1 MSSPV
6 GDQKVVRLYPPSYD
20 IRVETTDIPK
30 IEHPDDAIVKIKLAG
45 LCGSDLHTYRG
56 TEAVTQPFICGHEFV
71 GHVVALGAS
80 FHAGASGRPLLYSTL
95 QIGDKVVSPFTVS
108 CGECHFCRIGFTSRC
123 EGSRLF
129 GTATTAG
136 GQAQYVRV
144 PRAGGTLYRLSDI
157 GSDTCGAGEI
167 NKETIA
173 NLADS
178 SLLLLCDILPTG
190 VFAAF
195 QALNH
200 PKLLPITSAL
210 SYPYSSGPAN
220 IASQEFYLTPQDTTL
235 TIAVIGLGPVG
246 LCATVSLIDMLES
259 RGLIY
264 RIVAVDPTDSRRNK
278 MAVIYSK
285 LSDKQDQFA
294 VASIEEAKDIVK
306 TWTDGVGC
314 NAVLEVVGNNSALA
328 LSYELVRPFGC
339 ISSVGVHGEPHVP
352 FRGRELYDKNV
363 SMEFGRC
370 PVRAMFPMALGILLR
385 RQDVFG
391 AVGGEISLV
400 EKIVS
405 IDDAKEYYDLFHTG
419 KCGKILFDPWM

>member
-1 MSSPV
+1 MSTPA

-20 IRVETTDIPK
+20 IRVETTAIPQ

-56 TEAVTQPFICGHEFV
+56 TESVTTHFICGHEFV

-80 FHAGASGRPLLYSTL
+80 FHAGVTGRPTLYSTL

-123 EGSRLF
+123 EESRLF
-129 GTATTAG
+129 GTAVTAG

-157 GSDTCGAGEI
+157 SAGAAGQEHLG
-167 NKETIA
+167 KEAIA
-173 NLADS
+173 KLADS

-200 PKLLPITSAL
+200 PKTLPMTTSLPYPLSSSATNVASDISAL
-210 SYPYSSGPAN
+210 HA
-220 IASQEFYLTPQDTTL
+220 QDTVVTV
-235 TIAVIGLGPVG
+235 AVVGLGPVG
-246 LCATVSLIDMLES
+246 LCACVSLIEMLVS
-259 RGLIY
+259 RGLQF
-264 RIVAVDPTDSRRNK
+264 RVVAIDPTESRRAK
-278 MAVIYSK
+278 MAAIYSK
-285 LSDKQDQFA
+285 ISDKQDQFA
-294 VASIEEAKDIVK
+294 VATIEEGKAIVK
-306 TWTDGVGC
+306 KWTNGIGC

-339 ISSVGVHGEPHVP
+339 INSVGVHGEPQVP
-352 FRGRELYDKNV
+352 YKGRELYDKNV
-363 SMEFGRC
+363 SMDFGRC
-370 PVRAMFPMALGILLR
+370 PVRAMFPMALDILLK

-391 AVGGEISLV
+391 AVGGDASLV

-405 IDDAKEYYDLFHTG
+405 IDEAKESYDLFDKG
-419 KCGKILFDPWM
+419 KCGKVLFDPWV